1 MKRIF
6 VKCISSVLVCLM
18 FFGTIHP
25 LRGDA
30 SEAGMNDSVK
40 SAIDILRYFEFIPDY
55 YDYNT
60 DVTELATRADFVSAG
75 AKLAGA
81 TTYSGD
87 SIYYYDVSDTHW
99 AYNEIN
105 ELTERGILN
114 GSGDK
119 LFKPDDKILKTEA
132 YKIILSLMGYKQFAE
147 ASGGYPVGYIT
158 FANKVGITKGVSGEE
173 FVSLGDMFTIL
184 YNAMRC
190 EVADTTSF
198 SGENAKYTVLEGET
212 LMSLYHDIYYD
223 TGVVTGVDFIT
234 LNGGSLSAKDE
245 VKIDSDV
252 YKSDITLT
260 ENLGEEVEYFY
271 RYNKNIDEKRIVWCA
286 KTGKTDSLEITADN
300 DASFNKTNFELEYS
314 DGNKKRSISLDRG
327 ITLVYNGGIVS
338 ENIDK
343 IFGKPRYNAKFIKDS
358 GKGYYIAIVKAYE
371 NIIAD
376 KIDAENLVIYDKV
389 NPNKKIV
396 LDEKVYEN
404 MSVKMLGKTEIS
416 FSDIQKGNVLSIY
429 LSENKKFLEVHVSGE
444 QITGALTEIS
454 NVDNGK
460 ELVID
465 GISYFMPK
473 EASDNGISP
482 GDNVRIYMDIKSEVV
497 YAEVSDTNG
506 FAAYIIKTVLGDSTE
521 SGFEKTVHIKMF
533 TQKGEVVYAET
544 ASNVIIDGVKYKNV
558 DDAYT
563 ALSSTPIFTL
573 IETDK
578 NGKIKSIDTP
588 NFNSE
593 YESGDSLTVSVPWT
607 ESIRYKSIGVL
618 GTQSVVNSNTKIFA
632 VPSDSNLDNANDI
645 DFTILTSSQ
654 ITNDTMLDA
663 ETYKTKKR
671 VGYEEFVLLKGYARY
686 NDTSETPILV
696 SQVLSTLNY
705 NGEAVDCIEGYQ
717 GANKVSINA
726 ESGVSLADK
735 GIKNGMFVSVKK
747 NNIGEASDCKILYDY
762 REKEKYP
769 SDTDTNGAY
778 IVINGYV
785 TDIVDD
791 VVKIGIGAKGGY
803 DRIMYTSGVPVLVFD
818 SKLKTDNN
826 IRIGTINDAATYY
839 NADDECSAVVL
850 FTMWMTPYVY
860 VVYK

>member
-1 MKRIF
+1 
-6 VKCISSVLVCLM
+6 
-18 FFGTIHP
+18 
-25 LRGDA
+25 
-30 SEAGMNDSVK
+30 
-40 SAIDILRYFEFIPDY
+40 
-55 YDYNT
+55 
-60 DVTELATRADFVSAG
+60 
-75 AKLAGA
+75 
-81 TTYSGD
+81 
-87 SIYYYDVSDTHW
+87 
-99 AYNEIN
+99 
-105 ELTERGILN
+105 
-114 GSGDK
+114 
-119 LFKPDDKILKTEA
+119 
-132 YKIILSLMGYKQFAE
+132 MGYKQYAE
-147 ASGGYPVGYIT
+147 TSGGYPNGYII
-158 FANKVGITKGVSGEE
+158 FANKTGIAKGISGEE
-173 FVSLGDMFTIL
+173 YVTLGDMFIML

-198 SGENAKYTVLEGET
+198 VGENAKYTVLEGET
-212 LMSLYHDIYYD
+212 LMSLYHNIYHDI
-223 TGVVTGVDFIT
+223 GIVTGVDFKT
-234 LNGGSLSAKDE
+234 LDGGSLSSKDE
-245 VKIDSDV
+245 VKIDGDI
-252 YKSDITLT
+252 YKSDILLT
-260 ENLGEEVEYFY
+260 DKLGEEIEYFY
-271 RYNKNIDEKRIVWCA
+271 SDNTNVDEKRVVWCTP
-286 KTGKTDSLEITADN
+286 TGKTDYLEITVDN
-300 DASFNKTNFELEYS
+300 DASFNKTTFELEYS
-314 DGNKKRSISLDRG
+314 DENKKRSISLERG
-327 ITLVYNGGIVS
+327 VTLIYNGGIVS

-389 NPNKKIV
+389 NPSKKIV

-558 DDAYT
+558 EDAYVT
-563 ALSSTPIFTL
+563 LSGAPLFAL

-578 NGKIKSIDTP
+578 SGKIKVIDTP
-588 NFNSE
+588 NFNPESE
-593 YESGDSLTVSVPWT
+593 SEDSLTVSVPWA
-607 ESIRYKSIGVL
+607 EGIRYKSIGVL

-632 VPSDSNLDNANDI
+632 VPSDANIDNADDI

-663 ETYKTKKR
+663 ETYRTKKR
-671 VGYEEFVLLKGYARY
+671 IGYEEFVLLKGYTKY
-686 NDTSETPILV
+686 NDTSEMPVLV
-696 SQVLSTLNY
+696 THISSTMNY
-705 NGEAVDCIEGYQ
+705 NGETVDCINGYQ

-726 ESGVSLADK
+726 ESGASFFNK
-735 GIKNGMFVSVKK
+735 GIKNGMFISVKK
-747 NNIGEASDCKILYDY
+747 NNIGEATDCKILYDY

-769 SDTDTNGAY
+769 SDTDINGAY
-778 IVINGYV
+778 TVVNGYV

-791 VVKIGIGAKGGY
+791 VVKIGINAKGNY
-803 DRIMYTSGVPVLVFD
+803 DRIMYTSGVPGLVFD

-839 NADDECSAVVL
+839 NVDDECSAVVL
-850 FTMWMTPYVY
+850 FTMWMTPYIY

>member
-1 MKRIF
+1 MRRIF
-6 VKCISSVLVCLM
+6 VKCISNILVCLM
-18 FFGTIHP
+18 FFGICCQF
-25 LRGDA
+25 RCDA
-30 SEAGMNDSVK
+30 VEAGMNDSVK
-40 SAIDILRYFEFIPDY
+40 KAVDILRYFEFIPDY

-81 TTYSGD
+81 SNYGGD
-87 SIYYYDVSDTHW
+87 GIYYYDVSNTHW

-105 ELTERGILN
+105 ELTERGVLN

-132 YKIILSLMGYKQFAE
+132 YKIILSLMGYKQYAE
-147 ASGGYPVGYIT
+147 TSGGYPNGYII
-158 FANKVGITKGVSGEE
+158 FANKTGIAKGISGEE
-173 FVSLGDMFTIL
+173 YVTLGDMFIML

-198 SGENAKYTVLEGET
+198 VGENAKYTVLEGET
-212 LMSLYHDIYYD
+212 LMSLYHNIYHDI
-223 TGVVTGVDFIT
+223 GIVTGVDFIT
-234 LNGGSLSAKDE
+234 LDGGSLSSKDE
-245 VKIDSDV
+245 VKIDGDI
-252 YKSDITLT
+252 YKSDILLT
-260 ENLGEEVEYFY
+260 DKLGEEIEYFY
-271 RYNKNIDEKRIVWCA
+271 SDNTNVEEKRVVWCTP
-286 KTGKTDSLEITADN
+286 TGKTDYLEITVDN
-300 DASFNKTNFELEYS
+300 DASFNKTTFELEYS
-314 DGNKKRSISLDRG
+314 DGNKKRSISLERG
-327 ITLVYNGGIVS
+327 VTLIYNGGIVS

-416 FSDIQKGNVLSIY
+416 FSDIQRGNVLSIY

-482 GDNVRIYMDIKSEVV
+482 GDNVRIYMDIKGEVV

-558 DDAYT
+558 EDAYVT
-563 ALSSTPIFTL
+563 LSGTPLFAL

-578 NGKIKSIDTP
+578 SGKIKVIDTP
-588 NFNSE
+588 NFNPESE
-593 YESGDSLTVSVPWT
+593 SEDSLTVSVPWA
-607 ESIRYKSIGVL
+607 EGIRYKSIGVL

-632 VPSDSNLDNANDI
+632 VPSDANLDNADDI

-663 ETYKTKKR
+663 ETYRTKKR
-671 VGYEEFVLLKGYARY
+671 IGYEEFVLLKGYTKY
-686 NDTSETPILV
+686 NDTSEMPVLV
-696 SQVLSTLNY
+696 THISSTMNY
-705 NGEAVDCIEGYQ
+705 NGETVDCINGYQ

-726 ESGVSLADK
+726 ESGVSFFNK
-735 GIKNGMFVSVKK
+735 GIKNGMFISVKK
-747 NNIGEASDCKILYDY
+747 NNIGEATDCKILYDY

-769 SDTDTNGAY
+769 SDTDINGAY
-778 IVINGYV
+778 TVVNGYV

-791 VVKIGIGAKGGY
+791 VVKIGINAKGNY

-839 NADDECSAVVL
+839 NVDDECSAVVL